1 MPPELIF
8 HLDRIEQNARQVV
21 QTCRQASVSVCGVTK
36 VTRGFPP
43 VAAAMIRGGVQGIAD
58 ARLIN
63 LARLRR
69 GVALAIP
76 LLLLR
81 SSTPAEAEETVKW
94 ADISIQSSLD
104 TLVALSG
111 AALQRGRKHKVLLAV
126 ENGDLREGVMPEG
139 VSALAKAVETLPGL
153 YLEGLST
160 NYACLSGVLPTAEN
174 GRMFVEIAR
183 QVERTIGRKLDTL
196 SGGAT
201 VSLSLIEQNTL
212 PTEINQFRVGEA
224 ILCGTDT
231 SGHRNVPGTRQ
242 DTVELHASVI
252 EVENKPSV
260 PFGLLGRN
268 AFGQDMLPQADHFI
282 DRGLRPRAILALGR
296 IDIEL
301 DDLFPLEAG
310 IEIVGASSDHL
321 VVDLGGAKRSVRVGD
336 RLEFAAGYHS
346 ILRASV
352 SPYVQKQFRPKDY
365 LSSQAPTIT

>member
-1 MPPELIF
+1 
-8 HLDRIEQNARQVV
+8 
-21 QTCRQASVSVCGVTK
+21 
-36 VTRGFPP
+36 
-43 VAAAMIRGGVQGIAD
+43 MIRGGVQGIAD

-63 LARLRR
+63 LTRLRR
-69 GVALAIP
+69 AGLAIP

-81 SSTPAEAEETVKW
+81 SSTPAEAEETVEW

-104 TLVALSG
+104 TLVALSR
-111 AALQRGRKHKVLLAV
+111 AALRRGQKHKVLIAV
-126 ENGDLREGVMPEG
+126 ETGDLREGVMPEG

-153 YLEGLST
+153 RLEGLSA

-183 QVERTIGRKLDTL
+183 QVEITIGRRLDTL

-201 VSLSLIEQNTL
+201 VSLSLIEQSAL

-252 EVENKPSV
+252 EVEIKPSV
-260 PFGLLGRN
+260 PSGPLGRN
-268 AFGQDMLPQADHFI
+268 AFGQEPNFI
-282 DRGLRPRAILALGR
+282 DRGFRPRAILALGR
-296 IDIEL
+296 IDMEL
-301 DDLFPLEAG
+301 DELFPLEAG

-321 VVDLGGAKRSVRVGD
+321 VVDLGGAKRSIRVGES
-336 RLEFAAGYHS
+336 LGFAAGYHS

-352 SPYVQKQFRPKDY
+352 SPYVQKKFRPKDY
-365 LSSQAPTIT
+365 MSARAPTIT

>member
-8 HLDRIEQNARQVV
+8 HLDRIEQNARQVI
-21 QTCRQASVSVCGVTK
+21 QTCRQAGVSVWGVTK
-36 VTRGFPP
+36 VTGGFPP
-43 VAAAMIRGGVQGIAD
+43 VAVAMIRGGVQGIAD

-69 GVALAIP
+69 AGLAIP

-81 SSTPAEAEETVKW
+81 SSTPAEAEETVEW
-94 ADISIQSSLD
+94 ADISIQSSLEP
-104 TLVALSG
+104 LVALSG
-111 AALQRGRKHKVLLAV
+111 AALRRGRKHKVLLAV
-126 ENGDLREGVMPEG
+126 EIGDLREGVMPED

-153 YLEGLST
+153 QLEGLST
-160 NYACLSGVLPTAEN
+160 NYACLSGVLPTTEN

-183 QVERTIGRKLDTL
+183 QVERTIGRKLDAL

-201 VSLSLIEQNTL
+201 VSLSLIEQSTL
-212 PTEINQFRVGEA
+212 PTGINQFRVGEA

-231 SGHRNVPGTRQ
+231 SGHRNVPGMRQ

-260 PFGLLGRN
+260 PSGPLGRN
-268 AFGQDMLPQADHFI
+268 AFGQEPNFI

-296 IDIEL
+296 IDMEL
-301 DDLFPLEAG
+301 DELFPLEAG

-321 VVDLGGAKRSVRVGD
+321 VVDLGDAKRSIRVGD
-336 RLEFAAGYHS
+336 RLGFAAGYHS

-352 SPYVQKQFRPKDY
+352 SPYVQKKFRPKDY
-365 LSSQAPTIT
+365 LSAQAPAIT

>member
-183 QVERTIGRKLDTL
+183 QVERTIGRKLDT
-196 SGGAT
+196 
-201 VSLSLIEQNTL
+201 
-212 PTEINQFRVGEA
+212 
-224 ILCGTDT
+224 
-231 SGHRNVPGTRQ
+231 
-242 DTVELHASVI
+242 VELHASVI

-321 VVDLGGAKRSVRVGD
+321 VVDLGGAKRSIRVGD